1 VSIMPEIS
9 MSGREGSCGKCSGD
23 GVKCSG
29 KSYKTRNS
37 LECLFHTLVY
47 QIQCDRRATQSNVL
61 VHSFVGKRHTHLIEA
76 FHLQAHLLLRLSLK
90 NASIHHTSLHTTV
103 SLFHSRSKLS
113 QEWRR
118 SLPLRGHYTSR
129 DTCHG
134 KCPPPT
140 YMHMYQCHLSPLM
153 SQLSPSLFHQ
163 LCKCSCS
170 LSPSDSR
177 WFKDP
182 HPPFLRHS

>member
-1 VSIMPEIS
+1 MPEIS

-76 FHLQAHLLLRLSLK
+76 FHLQAHLLLRHSLK
-90 NASIHHTSLHTTV
+90 NASIHHTSLQPSPPLPHPLPPD
-103 SLFHSRSKLS
+103 SGGDMP
-113 QEWRR
+113 EWRG
-118 SLPLRGHYTSR
+118 SDALHPPSPGGDTMLFYVVGLP
-129 DTCHG
+129 
-134 KCPPPT
+134 
-140 YMHMYQCHLSPLM
+140 
-153 SQLSPSLFHQ
+153 LSPSPLI
-163 LCKCSCS
+163 
-170 LSPSDSR
+170 SPSPS
-177 WFKDP
+177 P
-182 HPPFLRHS
+182 L